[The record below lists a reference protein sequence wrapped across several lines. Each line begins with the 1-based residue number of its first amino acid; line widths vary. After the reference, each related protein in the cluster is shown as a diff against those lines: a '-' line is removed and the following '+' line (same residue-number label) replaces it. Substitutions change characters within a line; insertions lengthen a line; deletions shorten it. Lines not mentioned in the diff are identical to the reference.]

1 VRGARIA
8 AAVGAAAVI
17 ALGCSACRDNLMGS
31 PSGDAPAPSSVS
43 STSSTSSSSSSSSS
57 ELSGIESTLNGIESD
72 MNSDGSP

>member
-8 AAVGAAAVI
+8 VAVGAAALI

-31 PSGDAPAPSSVS
+31 PDSGSSPA
-43 STSSTSSSSSSSSS
+43 SS
-57 ELSGIESTLNGIESD
+57 ELSGIESTLNGVESD

>member
-1 VRGARIA
+1 MRGARVA
-8 AAVGAAAVI
+8 AAVGAAALV

-31 PSGDAPAPSSVS
+31 PSDSAPSSVS
-43 STSSTSSSSSSSSS
+43 PSA

>member
-1 VRGARIA
+1 MRGARIA

-43 STSSTSSSSSSSSS
+43 SSSSSS

>member
-1 VRGARIA
+1 VRGARVA
-8 AAVGAAAVI
+8 AAVGAAALI

-31 PSGDAPAPSSVS
+31 PDSGSRAPA
-43 STSSTSSSSSSSSS
+43 SS

>member
-31 PSGDAPAPSSVS
+31 PSGDAPTPSSVS
-43 STSSTSSSSSSSSS
+43 STSSSSSS

>member
-8 AAVGAAAVI
+8 AAVGAAALI

-31 PSGDAPAPSSVS
+31 PESGGAPASSAAPAAPGS
-43 STSSTSSSSSSSSS
+43 SGSS

>member
-1 VRGARIA
+1 VRGARVA
-8 AAVGAAAVI
+8 AAVGAAALI

-31 PSGDAPAPSSVS
+31 PDSGSAP
-43 STSSTSSSSSSSSS
+43 TSSSSSA

>member
-1 VRGARIA
+1 MRGARIA

-43 STSSTSSSSSSSSS
+43 SSSPSG

>member
-1 VRGARIA
+1 VRGARVA
-8 AAVGAAAVI
+8 AAVGAAALI

-31 PSGDAPAPSSVS
+31 PSENAPA
-43 STSSTSSSSSSSSS
+43 SSSSSSSSS

>member
-1 VRGARIA
+1 MRGARIA
-8 AAVGAAAVI
+8 AAVGAAALI

-31 PSGDAPAPSSVS
+31 PDSGSAPAAPA
-43 STSSTSSSSSSSSS
+43 SS

>member
-1 VRGARIA
+1 VRGARVA
-8 AAVGAAAVI
+8 AAVGAAALV

-43 STSSTSSSSSSSSS
+43 STSSTSSS